1 MLINSS
7 LSSETSAL
15 ESAGLRSS
23 NNLFHDLANKTPL
36 KLSYGVRAIIK
47 NENEWA
53 RYSETVSLFVPVCAR
68 EAETQTQRSGRRV
81 LFVWKKNLLRVPS
94 LHAAESQMLSFFY
107 DTTFQ
112 SFCQGG
118 GDKALNASNHFA
130 LKGIQGKIQWLTV
143 LKVKLRFFITLSPH
157 YSIISVCHKM
167 PWFHFNWQTLRIIFD
182 KCTRETDPRVSALWI
197 ASVEKKT
204 SSVWISKQVR
214 TILVSPKASVGL
226 C

>member
-36 KLSYGVRAIIK
+36 KLSYGIRAIIK

-68 EAETQTQRSGRRV
+68 EAETQTQRRGRRV

-143 LKVKLRFFITLSPH
+143 LKVKLRYFHHSQSTLQH
-157 YSIISVCHKM
+157 YFSLSQNALIS
-167 PWFHFNWQTLRIIFD
+167 F
-182 KCTRETDPRVSALWI
+182 
-197 ASVEKKT
+197 
-204 SSVWISKQVR
+204 
-214 TILVSPKASVGL
+214 
-226 C
+226 